1 MSDRESLNITA
12 SITDAGLEAY
22 AKDNRI
28 SVLQASTLIKD
39 TFFDIDKSALP
50 YDAYN
55 NYDTTGYLNAH
66 VMSSSNPEIIVDGSD
81 VVAKMHAFVTTFG
94 NYLFDF
100 TADWRDNDDYEI
112 FGRYSMLRT
121 GKGPKLAYSPGML
134 TEVYPATT
142 ILDEENLGLTVDD
155 DE

>member
-12 SITDAGLEAY
+12 SITDTGLEAY
-22 AKDNRI
+22 ANDNRI

-39 TFFDIDKSALP
+39 AFFDIDKGARP

-66 VMSSSNPEIIVDGSD
+66 VMSSSNPEIIIDGND
-81 VVAKMHAFVTTFG
+81 VVTKMHAFITTFG
-94 NYLFDF
+94 DYLLDF

-112 FGRYSMLRT
+112 FGRFSMVRT

-142 ILDEENLGLTVDD
+142 ILDEDNLGLTVDD